1 VAKKKAGGNPGDEED
16 ARMSVR
22 LQTAD
27 GEIKEYTTTDIKFV
41 HVCEGPTLID
51 KYFTP
56 CGLEWKDKPKP
67 QEECNHLGC
76 AIFLAEQSWKGG
88 LVFSVG
94 LIAIAFM
101 GILAE
106 RTDYAR
112 SLVCLSILLFA
123 FWVLISVI
131 RARKRVEELTEYR
144 NKGTIQCIK
153 AWQILDDQEVAKAK
167 SWWQF

>member
-1 VAKKKAGGNPGDEED
+1 MV
-16 ARMSVR
+16 VR
-22 LQTAD
+22 LQTTV
-27 GEIKEYTTTDIKFV
+27 GEIKEYTTMDIKFV

-76 AIFLAEQSWKGG
+76 AIYLAEQSWKVS
-88 LVFSVG
+88 LVFFVV

-112 SLVCLSILLFA
+112 SLACLSILLFA

-131 RARKRVEELTEYR
+131 RARKRVEELIEYKD
-144 NKGTIQCIK
+144 KGTINEIK
-153 AWQILDDQEVAKAK
+153 ACQISEDLDTQ
-167 SWWQF
+167 